1 MSIIHKINS
10 GMLKIILN
18 RKIENMYKAYY
29 ESENIKNIN
38 EISFSNLYEKEDLE
52 KIGIFE
58 NNINKFQYI
67 CGDVFLLVMNLG
79 IYHYKKVSENEDWIS
94 SENTYLLKENLENI
108 ESYNEFQQKYSLII
122 EKIQD
127 FKLIYEISV
136 ILGLK
141 LKMLLEELEITLSDL
156 LRLERKFLIN
166 ETKDLQKKYQ
176 EVADKIEKTSEKN
189 KRLTKEIEKTR
200 KKNEKHQKEYDKRI
214 LELMG
219 IFLSI
224 FSVIGLGVTGIL
236 NIQDNLPTNILLI
249 MGSILIVVTL
259 LFALIKYDSKNKY
272 KFWILIIFGINLI
285 LTGIFFYNPVDK
297 NWEEAK
303 IKIEN
308 LEKKLDYEKRINEL
322 EKKTK

>member
-18 RKIENMYKAYY
+18 RKIKNMYKAYY

-200 KKNEKHQKEYDKRI
+200 KKNEKRQKEYDKRI

-259 LFALIKYDSKNKY
+259 LFALIKYDSENKY

>member
-1 MSIIHKINS
+1 MRNEIQFNYYQCFAERI
-10 GMLKIILN
+10 
-18 RKIENMYKAYY
+18 KIENQTNFYNVGKIDKA
-29 ESENIKNIN
+29 IK
-38 EISFSNLYEKEDLE
+38 E
-52 KIGIFE
+52 
-58 NNINKFQYI
+58 QYSK
-67 CGDVFLLVMNLG
+67 L
-79 IYHYKKVSENEDWIS
+79 
-94 SENTYLLKENLENI
+94 ENLV
-108 ESYNEFQQKYSLII
+108 
-122 EKIQD
+122 EK
-127 FKLIYEISV
+127 
-136 ILGLK
+136 
-141 LKMLLEELEITLSDL
+141 
-156 LRLERKFLIN
+156 
-166 ETKDLQKKYQ
+166 
-176 EVADKIEKTSEKN
+176 
-189 KRLTKEIEKTR
+189 
-200 KKNEKHQKEYDKRI
+200 QKEYDKKI

-224 FSVIGLGVTGIL
+224 FSVIGLGITGIL

-259 LFALIKYDSKNKY
+259 LFALIKYDSENKY